1 MSGVV
6 CVCPI
11 VTLRHVAVN
20 VMGCFPQRTR
30 VPVDGRILVE
40 IIGYECVR
48 YGIKRGTNRITDV
61 VVFMR
66 FGIAANRRR
75 NDLVTRIVT
84 ERVVVAG
91 NWTTGRVEGV
101 V

>member
-11 VTLRHVAVN
+11 AVLRHVAVN
-20 VMGCFPQRTR
+20 VVGCFPQRTR
-30 VPVDGRILVE
+30 VAVDGRILVE

-48 YGIKRGTNRITDV
+48 YGIKRGTNRIADI

-66 FGIAANRRR
+66 FGIAVDRRF
-75 NDLVTRIVT
+75 NDFVARIVA
-84 ERVVVAG
+84 ECVAVASNG
-91 NWTTGRVEGV
+91 TTGRVEGV
-101 V
+101 G